1 MNWDNYIEGL
11 VASIVLAGLVW
22 IISIIKRDVSI
33 VDAIWSSLFIVA
45 AVFYVEEIH
54 TKAILVFSLLLI
66 WGIRLCLHIT
76 IRSWGHP
83 EDHRYEQIRQK
94 YSPGFAIKS
103 LFIIFIFQAVL
114 AWIISL
120 PVFLS
125 VNQNSEWTFIT
136 YLASAVVL
144 FGIAYESLTDWQ
156 LAKFSRL
163 KNNKGA
169 VLDEG
174 LWAYCRHPNYF
185 GEALIWWG
193 FYLFALELGY
203 WWSIVSPLLI
213 TYFLLKFSG
222 VSLLESTISE
232 RRPSYRAYI
241 KSTNAFIPGPKKKEK
256 AISVEETRS

>member
-1 MNWDNYIEGL
+1 MNWANYIDGL
-11 VASIVLAGLVW
+11 MASLALAGFVW
-22 IISIIKRDVSI
+22 IISAVKRDVSI
-33 VDAIWSSLFIVA
+33 VDAIWSILFIAA
-45 AVFYVEEIH
+45 AVFYIEEMH
-54 TKAILVFSLLLI
+54 TKGILVISLLLI

-76 IRSWGHP
+76 IRSWGHA
-83 EDHRYEQIRQK
+83 EDHRYQQIRQK

-103 LFIIFIFQAVL
+103 LFIIFIFQAIL

-120 PVFLS
+120 PVFLV
-125 VNQNSEWTFIT
+125 VNQNSELTVIT
-136 YLASAVVL
+136 YLACAMVL
-144 FGIAYESLTDWQ
+144 IGIAYESLADWQ
-156 LAKFSRL
+156 LFKFSRV
-163 KNNKGA
+163 KDNKGL

-185 GEALIWWG
+185 GEALVWWG
-193 FYLFALELGY
+193 FYLFAVELGY

-256 AISVEETRS
+256 NSSVEVTRS